1 MKNLFETASNIAATA
16 VNIAK
21 SLPEGLNNA
30 LVKSSRDRIL
40 EMASLLKKS
49 DETRLKSTAPNWF
62 YKERA
67 KKWNLPDYS
76 IPENLKSDFQRYS
89 STFGRE
95 IVIKEPVSYAELMR
109 NTDVNYRRKTGRE

>member
-30 LVKSSRDRIL
+30 LVNSSRDRIL
-40 EMASLLKKS
+40 EMASFLKKS

-62 YKERA
+62 YMERA